1 MTFIGYDMGAKA
13 HTFMKKDNSMVV
25 AIKCLFDKDI
35 FPRAKSKN
43 GTSKQNKLK
52 ISPPGNNKEDLEE
65 VYIPPNPK
73 INDIDHNHE
82 DPHDK
87 DSSDDMCSESQE
99 SSPSEE
105 ESSES
110 EERKSFK
117 SMESEDSSSKEE
129 DRKSTRLNSSHRR

>member
-13 HTFMKKDNSMVV
+13 YRFMRKDNSMVIAV
-25 AIKCLFDKDI
+25 KCLFDKDT
-35 FPRAKSKN
+35 FPRAKSKM
-43 GTSKQNKLK
+43 GTSIQNKLK
-52 ISPPGNNKEDLEE
+52 ISPPGTNDQDQEE
-65 VYIPPNPK
+65 INIPPNPNTK
-73 INDIDHNHE
+73 DIDHNHE

-87 DSSDDMCSESQE
+87 DSSDDTRSELQE

-117 SMESEDSSSKEE
+117 SMESEDSSSTSLGTC
-129 DRKSTRLNSSHRR
+129 RFTSRS